1 MGYYEEW
8 GANAMATRRVDKAPK
23 KRFRILYWIIGI
35 LVVLAGAA
43 YGVKAYYSNLS
54 NVFPTHLPK
63 TVSGSTFNFS
73 HRITILLM
81 GSSLETSAN
90 NTVQTSRNVR
100 DRSDTLILVSIDPKT
115 KQVGVVSIPRDTR
128 VYVPKIGMTK
138 IAEST
143 FFGGAKETVQVV
155 QNTFH
160 VPVDY
165 YAYISMFQFA
175 KVINDM
181 GGLTIYVP
189 HNEVYQPS
197 GGKLGIDLHKGLQH
211 LNGLQV
217 LQYARFRNTA
227 QGDIGRIQQQQQ
239 ILKDIAKQLLQ
250 PKYIP
255 EIPKLASDLFGALT
269 STNLNTSQLVA
280 LALFAHHISLSSV
293 RYGTIP
299 GYGATFIDSYLK
311 VPLSY
316 WVYDKHLSNVLIQDA
331 LLSQPLTLAQKQSLK
346 IQIASGTGSLAPA
359 QALAKKLEA
368 QGYDVTGV
376 IWANH
381 HNHQRS
387 ILVNSTGDKWL
398 GQRLINMLGS
408 NTVNQF
414 APYHTT
420 PWDIKITVGA
430 DYKG

>member
-1 MGYYEEW
+1 MGCKRK
-8 GANAMATRRVDKAPK
+8 MATRRVDRTPK
-23 KRFRILYWIIGI
+23 KRFRVLYWIVGI

-54 NVFPTHLPK
+54 NVFPTISRK
-63 TVSGSTFNFS
+63 TVPGSPYNFS

-90 NTVQTSRNVR
+90 NTVQTSRKVK

-128 VYVPKIGMTK
+128 VYVPPVGMTK

-160 VPVDY
+160 IPIDY

-181 GGLTIYVP
+181 GGLTVNVP
-189 HNEVYQPS
+189 RNEVYQPS

-211 LNGLQV
+211 LTGLQV

-255 EIPKLASDLFGALT
+255 KIPKLASDLFGALT
-269 STNLNTSQLVA
+269 STNLSTSQLVA
-280 LALFAHHISLSSV
+280 LALFAHQISLSSV

-299 GYGATFIDSYLK
+299 GYGATKMDPYLK

-316 WVYDKHLSNVLIQDA
+316 WIFDPHLSSILIQDA
-331 LLSQPLTLAQKQSLK
+331 LLVQPLTAAQKHSLK
-346 IQIASGTGSLAPA
+346 IEVASGTGSLAPA
-359 QALAKKLEA
+359 QAVAKTLTS

-376 IWANH
+376 IWANT

-387 ILVNSTGDKWL
+387 VVVNSTGDKWL
-398 GQRLINMLGS
+398 GQRLANMLGS
-408 NTVNQF
+408 KTVDQF